1 MNMTTKLHVE
11 IEDKLEKLSKLDSG
25 TKEYAEAVD
34 SVTKLMDRAIE
45 IEKLEES
52 ENRNEKQIKEERKS
66 RIVRNLIDVGGIVLP
81 LAVTLWG
88 VKASLYFE
96 DSNTVTTTVGR
107 KFMARMFSFKR

>member
-45 IEKLEES
+45 IGKLEES

-88 VKASLYFE
+88 GKASLYFE

-107 KFMARMFSFKR
+107 KFMDRMFSFKR